1 MSMQLSMTV
10 LRCPDQVA
18 PEART
23 VSGGEFHVGRG
34 PDVDWVLPD
43 PDRLLSKRHFAVA
56 FRGGGWQVA
65 DTSTNGTF
73 LNTEPD
79 SIGRGAART
88 LRDGDRLRLGAYE
101 IEMRLVDQPAQPDY
115 SQGAGYQSG
124 YQSAGSQGGFG
135 GRSGQSPF
143 GDPFGEDPM
152 APAAPARR
160 PFDEPAY
167 PDLGMAPT
175 SAQLPHDFD
184 PLAPDR
190 DDAFGGG
197 FRGPVQADNR
207 SSMEDAMIPPP
218 IAGYSAPQAG
228 GIIPGDDLLPD
239 DWDKDLLEGIAP
251 PGAAPMQPPPF
262 QATPVQA
269 PRSEG
274 PVARTS
280 PSPAAPIQAPVAPHA
295 PPPFDEA
302 APMAAPGAATPGAAA
317 SPALEDFDFL
327 ADPLAPEAPSPAVQ
341 SGGFQPGDVHPV
353 AAVPGEPGARTPT
366 ADFAAPPPI
375 PAAQPLAAAPVVR
388 QRTPRPAAAPSPQ
401 AAFEADPFS
410 EPDQPPAAPAPFPA
424 PRENFAAQ
432 PHPPA
437 SPFPASTFDE
447 PEDGF
452 AELAPVVTPR
462 PAVRQSAPAEAAVP
476 PPPAALPTGV
486 AQAEAPT
493 GAPRGEIDG
502 GALAA
507 FFTGAE
513 LSGANPADPLA
524 MMTGLGQAFR
534 AMVSGLRAVLIA
546 RATIKGE
553 FRIEQTM
560 IRARGNN
567 PLKFSAND
575 DDALT
580 ALLGVG
586 RRTDMAPAEAI
597 EDSLRDLRLHEL
609 ATMAAMQVAVRA
621 MLDELSPDKI
631 RAGTDQGGMA
641 VLPAQRK
648 ARAWDAFEAKHAAV
662 VQALVDD
669 FDSIFGKSFARAY
682 ERALDEISQRERQ

>member
-1 MSMQLSMTV
+1 MQLSMTV

-56 FRGGGWQVA
+56 FRGGSWQVA
-65 DTSTNGTF
+65 DTSTNGTY

-79 SIGRGAART
+79 AIGRGAPRS

-101 IEMRLVDQPAQPDY
+101 IEIRLADQPAHGDARGG
-115 SQGAGYQSG
+115 QGS
-124 YQSAGSQGGFG
+124 SQGGGPGGGMAGFG
-135 GRSGQSPF
+135 GGGRVDHSPF
-143 GDPFGEDPM
+143 GDPFADDPL
-152 APAAPARR
+152 APTPAARR

-167 PDLGMAPT
+167 QNLGMAPT

-184 PLAPDR
+184 PLAPDH
-190 DDAFGGG
+190 DDAAFGGG
-197 FRGPVQADNR
+197 FRGPAQSDHS
-207 SSMEDAMIPPP
+207 SSMDDAMIPPP
-218 IAGYSAPQAG
+218 VAEYVAPHAG

-239 DWDKDLLEGIAP
+239 DWDKDLLEGI
-251 PGAAPMQPPPF
+251 GQP
-262 QATPVQA
+262 
-269 PRSEG
+269 
-274 PVARTS
+274 
-280 PSPAAPIQAPVAPHA
+280 
-295 PPPFDEA
+295 
-302 APMAAPGAATPGAAA
+302 AA
-317 SPALEDFDFL
+317 SPAPFANPAMPGPAATPFASPPPVMPPPVIPPPGPQSGAPPLDPRSSRTPPPAATRADASPFGMAQSPPPAAPEAFREPLDFTE
-327 ADPLAPEAPSPAVQ
+327 PLAPQETTHWPSEAE
-341 SGGFQPGDVHPV
+341 PV
-353 AAVPGEPGARTPT
+353 S
-366 ADFAAPPPI
+366 APPVV
-375 PAAQPLAAAPVVR
+375 AAPVVR
-388 QRTPRPAAAPSPQ
+388 QRTPRPATPQ
-401 AAFEADPFS
+401 SASLEADPFS
-410 EPDQPPAAPAPFPA
+410 EMESQPARQLPPTRGEHPAPPAASLA
-424 PRENFAAQ
+424 
-432 PHPPA
+432 A
-437 SPFPASTFDE
+437 SPFDE
-447 PEDGF
+447 PSDPPRSE
-452 AELAPVVTPR
+452 PVSLPATMSVRPVEPPR
-462 PAVRQSAPAEAAVP
+462 AAAAAPA
-476 PPPAALPTGV
+476 GD
-486 AQAEAPT
+486 
-493 GAPRGEIDG
+493 DG

-507 FFTGAE
+507 FFKGAE
-513 LSGANPADPLA
+513 LSGASPADPIA
-524 MMTGLGQAFR
+524 MMTGLGEAFR
-534 AMVSGLRAVLIA
+534 ALVSGLRAVLIA

-586 RRTDMAPAEAI
+586 RRTDMAPAVAI
-597 EDSLRDLRLHEL
+597 EDSLRDLRMHEV

-648 ARAWDAFEAKHAAV
+648 ARAWDVFEARHAHV

-682 ERALDEISQRERQ
+682 ERALDEISTRERQ

>member
-1 MSMQLSMTV
+1 MQLSMTV
-10 LRCPDQVA
+10 LRCPDKVA

-65 DTSTNGTF
+65 DTSTNGTY

-79 SIGRGAART
+79 SIGRGAPRS

-101 IEMRLVDQPAQPDY
+101 IEIRLVDQPAQGAA
-115 SQGAGYQSG
+115 QGAGGGSG
-124 YQSAGSQGGFG
+124 FAANAGMGSGS
-135 GRSGQSPF
+135 GRSPF
-143 GDPFGEDPM
+143 GDPFAEDLL
-152 APAAPARR
+152 APSPAARR

-167 PDLGMAPT
+167 HDVGAAHT

-184 PLAPDR
+184 PLAPDQ
-190 DDAFGGG
+190 DDAALGGG
-197 FRGPVQADNR
+197 FRGPVQSDHS
-207 SSMEDAMIPPP
+207 SSMEDAMIAP
-218 IAGYSAPQAG
+218 IAGFSAPDTG

-251 PGAAPMQPPPF
+251 PGQTRAPAPPAPTGNPAMPGPMAFSGATSRPMAPEPVAAPLGNPPPE
-262 QATPVQA
+262 TPRQGTA
-269 PRSEG
+269 PL
-274 PVARTS
+274 
-280 PSPAAPIQAPVAPHA
+280 
-295 PPPFDEA
+295 
-302 APMAAPGAATPGAAA
+302 AAA
-317 SPALEDFDFL
+317 SLGVSPLGTSPAGTPPLEASPFGTPAFETPSPGSAQPREAASELLEPLDFS
-327 ADPLAPEAPSPAVQ
+327 DPLAP
-341 SGGFQPGDVHPV
+341 
-353 AAVPGEPGARTPT
+353 AAEPIS
-366 ADFAAPPPI
+366 APPVV
-375 PAAQPLAAAPVVR
+375 AAPVVR
-388 QRTPRPAAAPSPQ
+388 QRTPRPATPQAAPLDADPFNEPGPRPVRQPMPGPEPSRTPFGSDLAPSPFDEPPDRLRTE
-401 AAFEADPFS
+401 AAPT
-410 EPDQPPAAPAPFPA
+410 PNPAAPRAATPTPA
-424 PRENFAAQ
+424 
-432 PHPPA
+432 
-437 SPFPASTFDE
+437 
-447 PEDGF
+447 
-452 AELAPVVTPR
+452 TPR
-462 PAVRQSAPAEAAVP
+462 PGTPAPADPSRSAAMA
-476 PPPAALPTGV
+476 PAMDV
-486 AQAEAPT
+486 
-493 GAPRGEIDG
+493 G

-507 FFTGAE
+507 FFQGAE
-513 LSGANPADPLA
+513 LSGATPADPMA

-534 AMVSGLRAVLIA
+534 AMVTGLRAVLIA

-586 RRTDMAPAEAI
+586 RRTDMGPAAAI

-631 RAGTDQGGMA
+631 RAGTDQGGLA

-648 ARAWDAFEAKHAAV
+648 ARAWDAFEARHAAV
-662 VQALVDD
+662 VRALVDD
-669 FDSIFGKSFARAY
+669 FDSIFGKAFARAY
-682 ERALDEISQRERQ
+682 ERALDEISTRERQ

>member
-1 MSMQLSMTV
+1 MQLSMTV

-43 PDRLLSKRHFAVA
+43 PERLLSKRHFAVA

-65 DTSTNGTF
+65 DTSTNGTW
-73 LNTEPD
+73 LNSEPD
-79 SIGRGAART
+79 PIGRGATRA

-101 IEMRLVDQPAQPDY
+101 IEFRLADQPAQGEVNRGAPM
-115 SQGAGYQSG
+115 SGFGAG
-124 YQSAGSQGGFG
+124 A
-135 GRSGQSPF
+135 RSGQSPF
-143 GDPFGEDPM
+143 GDPFADDPL
-152 APAAPARR
+152 AASPAARR

-167 PDLGMAPT
+167 PDLGAAPT
-175 SAQLPHDFD
+175 SARLPHDFD
-184 PLAPDR
+184 PLAPEHDEP
-190 DDAFGGG
+190 AFGGG
-197 FRGPVQADNR
+197 FRGPVQSDHS

-218 IAGYSAPQAG
+218 IAGYSAPQMG

-251 PGAAPMQPPPF
+251 PAHTPGSPTPGSPMPAFP
-262 QATPVQA
+262 
-269 PRSEG
+269 
-274 PVARTS
+274 ARTAGVPTAFPDAASHPAS
-280 PSPAAPIQAPVAPHA
+280 P
-295 PPPFDEA
+295 
-302 APMAAPGAATPGAAA
+302 APMAAPSRNAALGNAPVSAV
-317 SPALEDFDFL
+317 SELEDFSDLLDPLAPLAEPRHPPAPVAAPNAPPAAPPFEAPPFEAPPFEASPFEASPFAAPPFAAPSAGAASAASAALDPLDF
-327 ADPLAPEAPSPAVQ
+327 ADPLAPLTPPVQARPA
-341 SGGFQPGDVHPV
+341 PV
-353 AAVPGEPGARTPT
+353 AEPGP
-366 ADFAAPPPI
+366 APPVV
-375 PAAQPLAAAPVVR
+375 AAPVVR
-388 QRTPRPAAAPSPQ
+388 QREPRPATPRPVPLDAEPFSDPPMPSMPPLTIPAPRQSPPAAALATSPFDEPADPPRSEPAPAARPAVPPKPPAAAPAMDDS
-401 AAFEADPFS
+401 
-410 EPDQPPAAPAPFPA
+410 
-424 PRENFAAQ
+424 
-432 PHPPA
+432 
-437 SPFPASTFDE
+437 
-447 PEDGF
+447 
-452 AELAPVVTPR
+452 
-462 PAVRQSAPAEAAVP
+462 
-476 PPPAALPTGV
+476 
-486 AQAEAPT
+486 
-493 GAPRGEIDG
+493 

-507 FFTGAE
+507 FFKGAE
-513 LSGANPADPLA
+513 LSGATPADPMA

-534 AMVSGLRAVLIA
+534 ALVSGLRQVLIA

-586 RRTDMAPAEAI
+586 RRTDMAPAAAI

-621 MLDELSPDKI
+621 MLNELSPDKI

-648 ARAWDAFEAKHAAV
+648 ARAWDAFEARHAAV

-682 ERALDEISQRERQ
+682 ERALDEISIRERQ

>member
-1 MSMQLSMTV
+1 MQLSMTV

-56 FRGGGWQVA
+56 FRGGAWQVA

-79 SIGRGAART
+79 AIGRGAART

-101 IEMRLVDQPAQPDY
+101 IEMRLVDQPAQQDY

-124 YQSAGSQGGFG
+124 YQNTGSQGGFG

-167 PDLGMAPT
+167 PDLGLAPT
-175 SAQLPHDFD
+175 GAQLPHDFD

-190 DDAFGGG
+190 DDGFGGG

-228 GIIPGDDLLPD
+228 GVIPGDDLLPD

-251 PGAAPMQPPPF
+251 PGAAPAPSLQPPPAAPPRTPPPQSGPYPAGSHPAPAF
-262 QATPVQA
+262 QAPA
-269 PRSEG
+269 P
-274 PVARTS
+274 AQT
-280 PSPAAPIQAPVAPHA
+280 
-295 PPPFDEA
+295 
-302 APMAAPGAATPGAAA
+302 ATP
-317 SPALEDFDFL
+317 PADGSLDDFDFL
-327 ADPLAPEAPSPAVQ
+327 ADPLAPEAPTPPVHPPAGQPEAFHSPSPAP
-341 SGGFQPGDVHPV
+341 SGQEPPV
-353 AAVPGEPGARTPT
+353 AP
-366 ADFAAPPPI
+366 ADFAEPPPFPDPGLARPTPI
-375 PAAQPLAAAPVVR
+375 PQPIPGAMPLGAAPVVR
-388 QRTPRPAAAPSPQ
+388 QRTPRPGTPPAQSAP
-401 AAFEADPFS
+401 AFEADPFN
-410 EPDQPPAAPAPFPA
+410 EPDQPAAAPAPFPPPTEA
-424 PRENFAAQ
+424 LGAER
-432 PHPPA
+432 HPPA
-437 SPFPASTFDE
+437 SPFDE
-447 PEDGF
+447 PDDGF
-452 AELAPVVTPR
+452 AEAAPVVTPR
-462 PAVRQSAPAEAAVP
+462 PSARAAAAPDAGAIPGEAAP
-476 PPPAALPTGV
+476 GRAQSGMTGGTTT
-486 AQAEAPT
+486 AGTA
-493 GAPRGEIDG
+493 G
-502 GALAA
+502 GGPVESDALAA
-507 FFTGAE
+507 FFRGAE

-524 MMTGLGQAFR
+524 MMSGLGQAFR

-631 RAGTDQGGMA
+631 RAGTDQGGIA